1 MTRSGGPKDHAIR
14 DARQRATVKAAALI
28 AGIAAMVAGGAS
40 TRAAQ
45 LHVEPVSLELDAP
58 TAAAVL
64 TLRNDD
70 DSDALVQ
77 TRVFRWSGQDGNEA
91 LEPTADVV
99 ASPPSIRLAPHSDY
113 VVRVVRVSKQ
123 PIVGEESYRVIV
135 DQLPSLR
142 RPTSRAVEVLIRQS
156 IPVFFRAK
164 DITPAQV
171 AWRVQRTSQK
181 LIVTG
186 TNTGGGHLRIAS
198 LRIRAS
204 GGTTVSFGNGLAGYV
219 LGRTARSW
227 MMQGVSAGFVAGGP
241 VSVMADSN
249 KGPINAV
256 VELESRP

>member
-1 MTRSGGPKDHAIR
+1 M
-14 DARQRATVKAAALI
+14 RAAKPCSTVTAAVLI
-28 AGIAAMVAGGAS
+28 ASVTALVAGSAS

-45 LHVEPVSLELDAP
+45 LHVEPVSLELEAP
-58 TAAAVL
+58 AAAAVL

-77 TRVFRWSGQDGNEA
+77 TRVFRWSGQDGNES

-113 VVRVVRVSKQ
+113 VVRVVRVSRK
-123 PIVGEESYRVIV
+123 PIIGEESYRVIV
-135 DQLPSLR
+135 DQIPSLH
-142 RPTSRAVEVLIRQS
+142 RPSSRAVEVLIRQS

-164 DITPAQV
+164 DIAPAQV
-171 AWRVQRTSQK
+171 AWRVQRTNQT

-186 TNTGGGHLRIAS
+186 SNAGGEHLRIAS
-198 LRIRAS
+198 LRLRAS
-204 GGTTVSFGNGLAGYV
+204 GGTTVSLGNGLAGYV

-227 MMQGVSAGFVAGGP
+227 MIQGASAGFVAGGL